1 MNNKIRDFVGAA
13 KGTVG
18 EMLCEDA
25 VPALFTEMLK
35 GTVVESATGFLTA
48 ASPRIGG
55 FMIAYQQKRWE
66 RNWECYI
73 MQIVERQAE
82 INKRLD
88 ELDDTK
94 KNAVKQQFFPL
105 VSDYVQNEKQ
115 KEKIELI
122 VNGFVNI
129 ASGINNQEDTVI
141 MFYDTLE
148 QLSMLELK
156 VFGTYTPA
164 TLSQGSAVTIYDVMV
179 EYDIDQSQV
188 ALIKEKLAR
197 LGLLESK
204 NDIDMDNNNKEVFK
218 YIQAVV
224 KGKKVK
230 EPKLKTIN
238 RSESYKI
245 TTYGRRFLEFFM

>member
-1 MNNKIRDFVGAA
+1 
-13 KGTVG
+13 
-18 EMLCEDA
+18 
-25 VPALFTEMLK
+25 
-35 GTVVESATGFLTA
+35 
-48 ASPRIGG
+48 
-55 FMIAYQQKRWE
+55 
-66 RNWECYI
+66 
-73 MQIVERQAE
+73 MQIVERQDE

>member
-1 MNNKIRDFVGAA
+1 MNNKIRDFIGAA

-18 EMLCEDA
+18 EILCEDA
-25 VPALFTEMLK
+25 APALLTEMVK
-35 GTVVESATGFLTA
+35 GTVLESATGVLTA

-55 FMIAYQQKRWE
+55 IMIAYQQKRWE
-66 RNWECYI
+66 RNWENYI
-73 MQIVERQAE
+73 MQIVERQDE